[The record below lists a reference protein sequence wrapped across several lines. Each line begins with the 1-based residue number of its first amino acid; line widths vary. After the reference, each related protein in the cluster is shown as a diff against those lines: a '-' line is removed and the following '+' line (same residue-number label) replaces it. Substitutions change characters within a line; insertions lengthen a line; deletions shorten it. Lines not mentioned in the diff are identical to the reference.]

1 MRNTLFQLLPAT
13 YGRKIVM
20 DRLCMAIALLAL
32 KTSNTC
38 WSSSIKDFIASGST
52 SAEQCFVCLLLLKH
66 LTSMYETQC
75 LDRRSKQI
83 ADSFIRE
90 NLTDVLGYLAQVLD

>member
-1 MRNTLFQLLPAT
+1 MVFKKIETHFDQIEAKDAQIIEVRNTLFQLLPLT

-38 WSSSIKDFIASGST
+38 WSSSIQDFIASGSA

-66 LTSMYETQC
+66 LTSMFESQC
-75 LDRRSKQI
+75 NDRRSK
-83 ADSFIRE
+83 
-90 NLTDVLGYLAQVLD
+90 